1 MKSIEVTGKN
11 VDDAIA
17 KALQKLNVA
26 KDEIEYEVID
36 EGSKGLFN
44 FIGSKPAKLIVSL
57 KKNYIDNA
65 KEFLVNV
72 LNSMGIE
79 PQIKITEEGNTI
91 KIDLEGIK
99 RGNVIG
105 YRGETLDSL
114 QYLLSLVKNYR
125 AKREET
131 LKRVAEK
138 TAYKVKKI
146 NRAYK
151 LEPMNPYERRIIH
164 SALQDKEGIFT
175 YSEGEEP
182 YRRVVVDIKPKK

>member
-11 VDDAIA
+11 IDDAIA
-17 KALQKLNVA
+17 KALQQLNVT

-99 RGNVIG
+99 MGNVIVIEV
-105 YRGETLDSL
+105 RL
-114 QYLLSLVKNYR
+114 
-125 AKREET
+125 
-131 LKRVAEK
+131 
-138 TAYKVKKI
+138 
-146 NRAYK
+146 
-151 LEPMNPYERRIIH
+151 
-164 SALQDKEGIFT
+164 
-175 YSEGEEP
+175 
-182 YRRVVVDIKPKK
+182 